1 MFLPHAARV
10 NLFSLPHCPERHAGC
25 EDGSNDNY
33 RQSGA
38 ASMNRVRNSDCFFQ
52 AQPQRIDY

>member
-1 MFLPHAARV
+1 V
-10 NLFSLPHCPERHAGC
+10 GGG
-25 EDGSNDNY
+25 DGSKDNC